1 MRDKKEKEKEKKRS
15 ATIFFALFLNILLL
29 QFFFLLHP
37 FIPAFHPAMF
47 GEKKR
52 HRHTLLA
59 RGFKAPLA

>member
-1 MRDKKEKEKEKKRS
+1 MKEKEKEKKRS
-15 ATIFFALFLNILLL
+15 ATIFFALSFAIYFSC

-37 FIPAFHPAMF
+37 FIPAFHQAMF